1 MIAYETIDVSVKNK
15 FSIVIRYIY
24 ENEFLLKV
32 SRLLTAK
39 YRVNADGIAEIILI
53 ELAKILQRYKNEVVA
68 QIYDGAPVMKD
79 IRGSS

>member
-1 MIAYETIDVSVKNK
+1 MIGYETTDVSVNNK

-39 YRVNADGIAEIILI
+39 YRVNADGITYFDRASKNF
-53 ELAKILQRYKNEVVA
+53 AKIQE
-68 QIYDGAPVMKD
+68 
-79 IRGSS
+79 